1 LYQDVKSIQ
10 EVIML
15 VLTRRVGESIFI
27 FPSNELDGDTR
38 ISELFKDGPIQLT
51 LTRVNGNQARL
62 GIIAPNSLSIAREEV
77 A

>member
-1 LYQDVKSIQ
+1 
-10 EVIML
+10 ML

-27 FPSNELDGDTR
+27 FPSAELDANVP

-51 LTRVNGNQARL
+51 LTRVNGNLARL
-62 GIIAPNSLSIAREEV
+62 GIVAPNSLTIAREEV